1 MLAHHPNRLAEIEGS
16 KHTASRV
23 KRCDENKQMKSI
35 SSRDDTQRRT
45 KRTLR
50 STLLPA
56 RSQVAAVARH
66 LPGASSPGEQRLC
79 QDGTWI
85 DVERPRRAP
94 PSRSAPCGPR
104 GKPKQAVREQACA
117 GVTSRRDHVN
127 RLLCKQR
134 AREDAEAALA
144 RHGKAPRR
152 PASALPRRR
161 PPLPSRH
168 PGGRGPPREPLA
180 RARSP
185 DELRGSGHLPLRYQ
199 QVSFTL
205 ARRRGCRGRGS
216 RRNVSNSHVPSGKS
230 AKPANMLA
238 PHGLGPHASDFPLP
252 LSH

>member
-144 RHGKAPRR
+144 RPWQGPASSGLGASATPPASSFASPRR
-152 PASALPRRR
+152 TWPTTGAACSCTQPRRTSRKWSSPVTIPTGVLHARSSPGLPRK
-161 PPLPSRH
+161 
-168 PGGRGPPREPLA
+168 G
-180 RARSP
+180 
-185 DELRGSGHLPLRYQ
+185 
-199 QVSFTL
+199 FT
-205 ARRRGCRGRGS
+205 
-216 RRNVSNSHVPSGKS
+216 
-230 AKPANMLA
+230 AKR
-238 PHGLGPHASDFPLP
+238 FQ
-252 LSH
+252 